1 MERKLK
7 YNYEFKL
14 RCVQEVLRKHRSVN
28 SVAYENSIA
37 SSNLNRW
44 IRFYIEFGNEG
55 LLPRHKNKNYSVN
68 FKLKVIQAIENKSIS
83 LSKACLI
90 FNIPRELTIT
100 SWQRKYGIEGIT
112 GLQLKPKGRPSSM
125 NFKKRKQRKTDKPL
139 TREEELLKELE
150 YLRAENEILKKFN
163 ALVQAEQAKQNKRLK
178 P

>member
-1 MERKLK
+1 MERKVK

-14 RCVQEVLRKHRSVN
+14 RCVEEVLRKHRSIN

-44 IRFYIEFGNEG
+44 IKFYIEFGNEG
-55 LLPRHKNKNYSVN
+55 LLPRQKNKSYSVN
-68 FKLKVIQAIENKSIS
+68 FKLKVLQAIENKSIS
-83 LSKACLI
+83 LSKACLT
-90 FNIPRELTIT
+90 FNIPRESTIT
-100 SWQRKYGIEGIT
+100 SWQRKYEIEGT
-112 GLQLKPKGRPSSM
+112 AGLQLKPKGKPVTM
-125 NFKKRKQRKTDKPL
+125 NFKRKQRKTDKPL

>member
-1 MERKLK
+1 MERKVK

-14 RCVQEVLRKHRSVN
+14 RCVSEVLKKHRSVY

-44 IRFYIEFGNEG
+44 IKFYTEFGNEG
-55 LLPRHKNKNYSVN
+55 LLPRQKNKSYGAN
-68 FKLKVIQAIENKSIS
+68 FKLKVLQAIENKSIS
-83 LSKACLI
+83 LSKACLT
-90 FNIPRELTIT
+90 FNIPRESTIT
-100 SWQRKYGIEGIT
+100 SWQKRYEIEGAP
-112 GLQLKPKGRPSSM
+112 GLQPRPKGRPVTM
-125 NFKKRKQRKTDKPL
+125 AFKRKQRKTDKPL